1 MSVATDTGI
10 SSNEQQLSPKK
21 IYSPVDSVNKPAPRV
36 PKHADFLYA
45 FSRVDGYLSYR
56 HEVLGS

>member
-1 MSVATDTGI
+1 MSVATDTVI
-10 SSNEQQLSPKK
+10 SSNEQLSPKK

-45 FSRVDGYLSYR
+45 FFRVDEYLSYR